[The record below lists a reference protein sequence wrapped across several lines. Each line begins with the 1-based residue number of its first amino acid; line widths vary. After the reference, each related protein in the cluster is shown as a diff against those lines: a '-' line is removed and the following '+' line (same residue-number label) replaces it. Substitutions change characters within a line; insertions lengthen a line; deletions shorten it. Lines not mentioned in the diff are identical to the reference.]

1 MEGFFLQAYLYVMAG
16 IFRNLDQSDVRL
28 TPFRAYKRF
37 SGVDAFVTY
46 SATLDVNA
54 EDLGNN
60 PLVPVSGSDF
70 TTNYKLKNSVW
81 HSIDSQFYRFYYD
94 NAKASFGQI
103 NHTRHPRLLHRDAH
117 VISIPQSNFGE
128 GIEPLTVEVDIAH
141 MGTLLVDDLYG
152 NLVWQS
158 GSRYIAGTA
167 GMPVESLVFSLK
179 AAKYSKQFGEVL
191 SNTFDYDYDKYPA
204 VVQLNNVEVG
214 YPIAGKHTVL
224 KLNNTAYA
232 TSSIVI
238 QPKGDKINDL
248 LNFQNKDFAITLAFT
263 TGSNGTSSILLE
275 KKAREEIIKIDENGN
290 TYKQLIYR
298 YPYRLTHL
306 SGSNKIQFEKSDGYT
321 TLVATS
327 SFAYRNQAALTL
339 MRSGSVYTIA
349 QAFAGALTTSSFTDT
364 LFSSERYC
372 TNTCNIF
379 VGSDESGNSGSIKN
393 IEDVA
398 FYATAFNPS
407 ESLNLAT
414 YYNNPYATMGLV
426 ARKQGLIIIN
436 DPQYVDYLNN
446 GNMNVDNVSY
456 RGTTTIY
463 ENEVSCTISPGE
475 FGFSSNP
482 TLHYYNSVRNQYEL
496 QDFATGSDFR
506 PYVSRV
512 GLYNDSN
519 DLLVIGTLS
528 HPIQPPQNVDTTFI
542 IRYDM

>member
-1 MEGFFLQAYLYVMAG
+1 MEGFFLQAYLYAMAG

-37 SGVDAFVTY
+37 SGTDAFVTY
-46 SATLDVNA
+46 SAVLDVNA

-70 TTNYKLKNSVW
+70 TSNYKLKNSVW
-81 HSIDSQFYRFYYD
+81 HSVDSQFYRFYYD

-117 VISIPQSNFGE
+117 VMSIPQSNFGE
-128 GIEPLTVEVDIAH
+128 GIEPLTVEVQITH
-141 MGTLLVDDLYG
+141 VETLVDDLYG
-152 NLVWQS
+152 NLVRQS
-158 GSRYIAGTA
+158 GSRYIAGTF
-167 GMPVESLVFSLK
+167 GMPIESLVFSLK
-179 AAKYSKQFGEVL
+179 TAKHTKQFGDIL
-191 SNTFDYDYDKYPA
+191 NSAYNYDYDKYQA
-204 VVQLNNVEVG
+204 VVQLNNVEVAG
-214 YPIAGKHTVL
+214 AIAGKHTVF
-224 KLNNTAYA
+224 KLNNDTHA

-238 QPKGDKINDL
+238 QPKGEKINDL

-263 TGSNGTSSILLE
+263 TSSNGTSSILLE

-290 TYKQLIYR
+290 TFNQAIQR
-298 YPYRLTHL
+298 YPYRLIHL

-327 SFAYRNQAALTL
+327 SFAYRNQATLTL
-339 MRSGSVYTIA
+339 MRSGSTYTIA

-364 LFSSERYC
+364 LYSSERYC

-379 VGSDESGNSGSIKN
+379 VGSDESGNSGSVNN

-398 FYATAFNPS
+398 FYTTAFNPS

-414 YYNNPYATMGLV
+414 YYNNPYATMGIV

-436 DPQYVDYLNN
+436 EPEYAYYLNN
-446 GNMNVDNVSY
+446 GVYNIANVSY

-463 ENEVSCTISPGE
+463 ENEASCTISPGE
-475 FGFSSNP
+475 FGFSNNP
-482 TLHYYNSVRNQYEL
+482 TLHYYNSVRNRYEL